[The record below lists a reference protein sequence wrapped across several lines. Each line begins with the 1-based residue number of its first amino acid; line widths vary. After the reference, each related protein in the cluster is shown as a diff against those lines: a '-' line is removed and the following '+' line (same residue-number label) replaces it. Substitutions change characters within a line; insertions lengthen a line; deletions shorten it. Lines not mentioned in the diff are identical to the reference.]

1 MLSHHSRF
9 RFHSRLIVSLVLIL
23 TIAFGAIA
31 QVRRRIQVS
40 KMINPSEVAGT
51 YFSSDFKFGGGV
63 VPRGAAEFVSPDNTE
78 LSAQQ
83 LELVILD
90 NAKLANNQTDY
101 DAIGLRWQGETYK
114 LAVPDDFVYPLMKF
128 IQRNSYIVYTI
139 PVTGTDNTYF
149 GRNGLVPFR
158 RVRLGEDVYMA
169 YAALE
174 FTAAR
179 QKEFLHGVD
188 FAKTF
193 KLSDATKAPIID
205 DIEGRVRGS
214 NIPASQ
220 WGTYVNADFHVK
232 YHFYMTTT
240 DGQNVVDSDG
250 LPLRY
255 AFFVATDGTAIIED
269 IEVFAFPKTPYDFQD
284 QAILFFQATAILR
297 QFHEHNPRAFNRF
310 LAQVTAVTRN
320 R

>member
-1 MLSHHSRF
+1 MFSHHARF
-9 RFHSRLIVSLVLIL
+9 RFHSRLVVSLVLIL
-23 TIAFGAIA
+23 TIAFGAVA

-40 KMINPSEVAGT
+40 KMINPSEVAGS
-51 YFSSDFKFGGGV
+51 YFSHDFKFGGGV
-63 VPRGAAEFVSPDNTE
+63 VPRGAAEFVSPANTE

-83 LELVILD
+83 LEFVILD
-90 NAKLANNQTDY
+90 QAKLGDDQTDY

-139 PVTGTDNTYF
+139 PVTGSDKTYF
-149 GRNGLVPFR
+149 DRNGLIPFK

-174 FTAAR
+174 FNSAR
-179 QKEFLHGVD
+179 QKEFLHRVD
-188 FAKTF
+188 FAKTYQ
-193 KLSDATKAPIID
+193 LSDATKGPIID
-205 DIEGRVRGS
+205 DIQRRVRGS
-214 NIPASQ
+214 NQPASAL
-220 WGTYVNADFHVK
+220 GTYVNADFHVK
-232 YHFYMTTT
+232 YHFYLTTT

-255 AFFVATDGTAIIED
+255 AFFVATDGTAIIDD

-284 QAILFFQATAILR
+284 QAILFFQTTAILR
-297 QFHEHNPRAFNRF
+297 QFHKDNPRAFNRF
-310 LAQVTAVTRN
+310 LAQVAAVRRN